1 MDGHDGGA
9 GKLTRTPSSLL
20 RSPTM
25 RAGPGTASFHA
36 FDDPELDDKKAQAPL
51 GKPRALL
58 RRAHHRFR
66 PGPAQ
71 SALLLLLPVL
81 ALAALHNSKFLTH

>member
-1 MDGHDGGA
+1 
-9 GKLTRTPSSLL
+9 
-20 RSPTM
+20 M
-25 RAGPGTASFHA
+25 RAGPGTTSFHA
-36 FDDPELDDKKAQAPL
+36 LDDPEPDDKKAQAPL

-81 ALAALHNSKFLTH
+81 TLAAAAAVAAARRCGDAGGRC